1 MDLLGILILNDTV
14 ASSTITATVSSLN
27 PENEAIMDLLDL
39 LLFNDTLFV
48 AYPSADTT
56 IASKNAEDVYPL
68 SMAILALLGSILGI
82 IGNLLILIAI
92 GITKELRSRSHFFL
106 FILAIV
112 DLINCIYYSYVR
124 ILIFTG
130 NFFMSNHQ
138 CFLHSVIGLFTMNI
152 QSGLTA
158 AVGIDRYL
166 SISYPMEYR
175 MRKALPYLF
184 CTFTPVLIYA
194 IVITVWGY
202 LETSDN
208 VIVSW
213 IGEKKSFLKIGW
225 HF

>member
-1 MDLLGILILNDTV
+1 MDLPGILILNDTV
-14 ASSTITATVSSLN
+14 AFSTITATVSSLN

-39 LLFNDTLFV
+39 LLFNDTLFA

-56 IASKNAEDVYPL
+56 ISPKNAEDVYPL
-68 SMAILALLGSILGI
+68 SMAILALFGSILGI

-208 VIVSW
+208 VIVS
-213 IGEKKSFLKIGW
+213 
-225 HF
+225 